1 MSSQEIPTGAVAA
14 MRLERSPLSGL
25 EPGQRAVRELVDRVH
40 VGQDRAIMRHHD
52 GALILRLHFLADQL
66 GDLLAT
72 IRVQARGRLVG
83 EDQLRVSDEGTSDRC
98 ALLLAARHLARVLGV
113 GGLDPQVLHESADLG
128 LTCGLVL
135 LPLELGDELELIADA
150 HVGEQLVVLEDEAQ
164 ELQALAR
171 PLLLAELGQV
181 LAGDGDA
188 PLVGRQQQTRNGQER
203 RLSGT
208 RRPQDRHELA
218 GVDAQAE
225 ATQHAVRLVAVG
237 VGLSDR
243 IQFDDCHFILRFR
256 R

>member
-14 MRLERSPLSGL
+14 MRLERSPLLGL
-25 EPGQRAVRELVDRVH
+25 DLRERAVRELVDRVH

-66 GDLLAT
+66 SDLLAA
-72 IRVQARGRLVG
+72 IRVQARGRLIRQ
-83 EDQLRVSDEGTSDRC
+83 DQLRAADEGASDRC
-98 ALLLAARHLARVLGV
+98 ALLLATRHLARVLGV

-164 ELQALAR
+164 QLQALAR
-171 PLLLAELGQV
+171 PLLLAELGQL